1 MRAANVGRVPSGIA
15 ATIPSVTLPSP
26 LGASYMHFHMPKPL
40 HGWREF
46 AGEVGIIVVGV
57 LIALAFE
64 QVVQSIH
71 DRLVA
76 DQARDAIRAE
86 VRENLW
92 WLEFRDSYEPCIDS
106 MLAELGAVLARAREG
121 RPIPLI
127 TNVHFPVYAKIT
139 SLRWNANAEAGR
151 TSLFSGNEQRLLGNM
166 YFTTEDFRASQ
177 DQEETVWARM
187 GFVEGLRHFTPAD
200 VHDLSV
206 LLADARYRNLRA
218 KLTIERGNQWAS
230 RLHLVAANSNS
241 VENYRLSSKR
251 ICPRLTATDQQ
262 P

>member
-1 MRAANVGRVPSGIA
+1 
-15 ATIPSVTLPSP
+15 
-26 LGASYMHFHMPKPL
+26 MHFHLPKPL

-46 AGEVGIIVVGV
+46 AGEVGIIVIGV
-57 LIALAFE
+57 LIALGFE

-76 DQARDAIRAE
+76 AQARDAGRAE

-92 WLEFRDSYEPCIDS
+92 WLESRDAYEPCIDD
-106 MLAELGAVLARAREG
+106 MLAQLGHVLARARAG
-121 RPIPLI
+121 QPTPLI
-127 TNVHFPVYAKIT
+127 TNVRFPVYAKIT

-151 TSLFSGNEQRLLGNM
+151 TSLFSATEQRLLGNM

-187 GFVEGLRHFTPAD
+187 GFVEGLSHFTPVD
-200 VHDLSV
+200 VHDLSL
-206 LLADARYRNLRA
+206 LLAEARYRNRRA
-218 KLTIERGNQWAS
+218 KLTLERGSQWAAK
-230 RLHLVAANSNS
+230 LHLAASNPSS
-241 VENYRLSSKR
+241 VENYRLSAKP
-251 ICPRLTATDQQ
+251 ICRPLSATNQQ

>member
-1 MRAANVGRVPSGIA
+1 
-15 ATIPSVTLPSP
+15 
-26 LGASYMHFHMPKPL
+26 MHFHLPKPL

-46 AGEVGIIVVGV
+46 LGEVGIIVIGV
-57 LIALAFE
+57 LIALAFG

-71 DRLVA
+71 DKSVA
-76 DQARDAIRAE
+76 DQARDAVRAE

-92 WLEFRDSYEPCIDS
+92 WLEFREGYEPCIDG
-106 MLAELGAVLARAREG
+106 MLAELGNVLARARAG
-121 RPIPLI
+121 QPTSLI

-139 SLRWNANAEAGR
+139 SLRWSANAEAGR
-151 TSLFSGNEQRLLGNM
+151 TSLFSENEQRLLGNM

-187 GFVEGLRHFTPAD
+187 GFIEGLSHFTPAD

-206 LLADARYRNLRA
+206 LLSEARYRNLRA
-218 KLTIERGNQWAS
+218 KLTIERASQWAAK
-230 RLHLVAANSNS
+230 LHLVASNPNS
-241 VENYRLSSKR
+241 VENLRLSARR
-251 ICPRLTATDQQ
+251 ICPPLSATNQQ

>member
-1 MRAANVGRVPSGIA
+1 
-15 ATIPSVTLPSP
+15 
-26 LGASYMHFHMPKPL
+26 MHFHLPKPL

-46 AGEVGIIVVGV
+46 AGEVGIIVAGV

-71 DRLVA
+71 DRSVA

-86 VRENLW
+86 VGENLW
-92 WLEFRDSYEPCIDS
+92 WLEFRDSYEPCIDG
-106 MLAELGAVLARAREG
+106 MLAELGEVLARAG
-121 RPIPLI
+121 AGQPTPLI

-177 DQEETVWARM
+177 DQEETAWARM
-187 GFVEGLRHFTPAD
+187 GFVEGLTHFTPAD
-200 VHDLSV
+200 VHELSV
-206 LLADARYRNLRA
+206 LLAEARYRNLRA
-218 KLTIERGNQWAS
+218 KLTIERGSQWAS
-230 RLHLVAANSNS
+230 KLHLVAANPNS
-241 VENYRLSSKR
+241 VENYRLAAKR
-251 ICPRLTATDQQ
+251 ICKPLSAREINSLE
-262 P
+262 

>member
-1 MRAANVGRVPSGIA
+1 
-15 ATIPSVTLPSP
+15 
-26 LGASYMHFHMPKPL
+26 MHFHLPKPL

-46 AGEVGIIVVGV
+46 AGEVGIIVAGV

-71 DRLVA
+71 DRSVA

-86 VRENLW
+86 VGENLW
-92 WLEFRDSYEPCIDS
+92 WLEFRDSYEPCIDG
-106 MLAELGAVLARAREG
+106 MLAELGEVLARARAG
-121 RPIPLI
+121 QPTPLI

-177 DQEETVWARM
+177 DQEETAWARM
-187 GFVEGLRHFTPAD
+187 GFVEGLTHFTPAD
-200 VHDLSV
+200 VHELSV
-206 LLADARYRNLRA
+206 LLAEARYRNLRA
-218 KLTIERGNQWAS
+218 KLTIERGSQWAS
-230 RLHLVAANSNS
+230 KLHLVAANPNS
-241 VENYRLSSKR
+241 VENYRLAAKR
-251 ICPRLTATDQQ
+251 ICKPLSAREINSLE
-262 P
+262 

>member
-1 MRAANVGRVPSGIA
+1 
-15 ATIPSVTLPSP
+15 
-26 LGASYMHFHMPKPL
+26 MHFHLPKPL

-64 QVVQSIH
+64 QVAQSIH
-71 DRLVA
+71 DRSMA

-92 WLEFRDSYEPCIDS
+92 WLEFRDSYEPCIDD
-106 MLAELGAVLARAREG
+106 MLAQLGSVLARAREG
-121 RPIPLI
+121 QPTPLI
-127 TNVHFPVYAKIT
+127 TNVRFPVYAKIT

-151 TSLFSGNEQRLLGNM
+151 TSLFTGNEQRLLGNM

-177 DQEETVWARM
+177 DQEEAVWARI
-187 GFVEGLRHFTPAD
+187 GFVDGLSQFTPAD

-206 LLADARYRNLRA
+206 LLAEARYRNFRA
-218 KLTIERGNQWAS
+218 KLTIERGNQWAAKL
-230 RLHLVAANSNS
+230 RLVPANPNS
-241 VENYRLSSKR
+241 VENYRLSAKR
-251 ICPRLTATDQQ
+251 ICPPLNTTDQQ
-262 P
+262 T

>member
-1 MRAANVGRVPSGIA
+1 
-15 ATIPSVTLPSP
+15 
-26 LGASYMHFHMPKPL
+26 MHFHLPKPL

-46 AGEVGIIVVGV
+46 AGEVGIIVAGV

-71 DRLVA
+71 DRSVA

-86 VRENLW
+86 VGENLW
-92 WLEFRDSYEPCIDS
+92 WLEFRDSYEPCIDG
-106 MLAELGAVLARAREG
+106 MLAELGEVLARARAG
-121 RPIPLI
+121 QPTPLI

-177 DQEETVWARM
+177 DQEETAWARM
-187 GFVEGLRHFTPAD
+187 GFVEGLTHFTPAD
-200 VHDLSV
+200 VHELSV
-206 LLADARYRNLRA
+206 LLAEARYRNLRA
-218 KLTIERGNQWAS
+218 KLTIERGSQWAS
-230 RLHLVAANSNS
+230 KLHLVAANPNS
-241 VENYRLSSKR
+241 VENYRLAAKR
-251 ICPRLTATDQQ
+251 ICKPLSTREINSLE
-262 P
+262 

>member
-1 MRAANVGRVPSGIA
+1 
-15 ATIPSVTLPSP
+15 
-26 LGASYMHFHMPKPL
+26 MHFHLPKPL

-46 AGEVGIIVVGV
+46 AGEVGIIVIGV
-57 LIALAFE
+57 LIALGFE

-76 DQARDAIRAE
+76 DQARDAVRAE

-92 WLEFRDSYEPCIDS
+92 WLEFRDGYEPCIDG
-106 MLAELGAVLARAREG
+106 MLAELGDVLARARAG
-121 RPIPLI
+121 QPTPLI

-139 SLRWNANAEAGR
+139 SLRWDANAEAGR

-177 DQEETVWARM
+177 DQEESVWARM
-187 GFVEGLRHFTPAD
+187 GFVEGLSRFTPAD

-206 LLADARYRNLRA
+206 LLAEARYRNLRA
-218 KLTIERGNQWAS
+218 KLTIERGSQWAA
-230 RLHLVAANSNS
+230 RLHLAASNPNS
-241 VENYRLSSKR
+241 VENYRLSARR
-251 ICPRLTATDQQ
+251 ICPPLSATNQR

>member
-1 MRAANVGRVPSGIA
+1 
-15 ATIPSVTLPSP
+15 
-26 LGASYMHFHMPKPL
+26 MHFHLPKPL

-46 AGEVGIIVVGV
+46 AGEVGIIVAGV

-71 DRLVA
+71 DRSLA

-86 VRENLW
+86 VGENLW
-92 WLEFRDSYEPCIDS
+92 WLEFRDSYEPCIDG
-106 MLAELGAVLARAREG
+106 MLAELGEVLARARAG
-121 RPIPLI
+121 QPTPLI

-177 DQEETVWARM
+177 DQEETAWARM
-187 GFVEGLRHFTPAD
+187 GFVEGLTHFTPAD
-200 VHDLSV
+200 VHELSV
-206 LLADARYRNLRA
+206 LLAEARYRNLRA
-218 KLTIERGNQWAS
+218 KLTIERGSQWAS
-230 RLHLVAANSNS
+230 KLHLVAANPNS
-241 VENYRLSSKR
+241 VENYRLAAKR
-251 ICPRLTATDQQ
+251 ICKPLSAREINSLE
-262 P
+262 

>member
-1 MRAANVGRVPSGIA
+1 
-15 ATIPSVTLPSP
+15 
-26 LGASYMHFHMPKPL
+26 MHFHMPKPL

-71 DRLVA
+71 DRSVA
-76 DQARDAIRAE
+76 AQARDAIRAE

-92 WLEFRDSYEPCIDS
+92 WLEFRDGYEPCIDS
-106 MLAELGAVLARAREG
+106 MLAELGGVLSHAREG
-121 RPIPLI
+121 RPTPLI
-127 TNVHFPVYAKIT
+127 TNVQFPVFAKIT
-139 SLRWNANAEAGR
+139 SLRWTGNAEAGR
-151 TSLFSGNEQRLLGNM
+151 TSLFSGDEQRLLGNM
-166 YFTTEDFRASQ
+166 YFTTEDFRGSQ
-177 DQEETVWARM
+177 DQEETVWAHL
-187 GFVEGLRHFTPAD
+187 GFVEGLSHFTPAD

-206 LLADARYRNLRA
+206 LLAEARYRNSRA

-230 RLHLVAANSNS
+230 RLHLAAANSNS
-241 VENYRLSSKR
+241 VENYRLSAKR
-251 ICPRLTATDQQ
+251 MCPRLTATDQQ

>member
-1 MRAANVGRVPSGIA
+1 
-15 ATIPSVTLPSP
+15 
-26 LGASYMHFHMPKPL
+26 MHFHLPKPL

-46 AGEVGIIVVGV
+46 AGEVGIIVIGV
-57 LIALAFE
+57 LIALGFE

-76 DQARDAIRAE
+76 DQARDAVRAE

-92 WLEFRDSYEPCIDS
+92 WLEFRDGYEPCIDD
-106 MLAELGAVLARAREG
+106 MLAQLGHVLARARAG
-121 RPIPLI
+121 QPTPLI
-127 TNVHFPVYAKIT
+127 TNVRFPVYAKIT

-151 TSLFSGNEQRLLGNM
+151 TSLFSATEQRLLGNM

-187 GFVEGLRHFTPAD
+187 GFVEGLSHFTPVD
-200 VHDLSV
+200 VHDLSL
-206 LLADARYRNLRA
+206 LLAEARYRNRRA
-218 KLTIERGNQWAS
+218 KLTLERGSQWAVK
-230 RLHLVAANSNS
+230 LHLAASNPSS
-241 VENYRLSSKR
+241 VENYRLSAKP
-251 ICPRLTATDQQ
+251 ICRPLSATNQQ

>member
-1 MRAANVGRVPSGIA
+1 
-15 ATIPSVTLPSP
+15 
-26 LGASYMHFHMPKPL
+26 MHFHLPKPL

-71 DRLVA
+71 DRSVA

-92 WLEFRDSYEPCIDS
+92 WLEFRDGYEPCIDS
-106 MLAELGAVLARAREG
+106 MLAELGGVLSHAREG
-121 RPIPLI
+121 RPTPLI
-127 TNVHFPVYAKIT
+127 TNVHFPVFAKIT
-139 SLRWNANAEAGR
+139 SLRWTGNAEAGR
-151 TSLFSGNEQRLLGNM
+151 TSLFSGDEQRLLGNM

-177 DQEETVWARM
+177 DQEETVWARL
-187 GFVEGLRHFTPAD
+187 GFVEGLSHFTPAD

-206 LLADARYRNLRA
+206 LLAEARYRNSRA

-230 RLHLVAANSNS
+230 RLHLAAANSNS
-241 VENYRLSSKR
+241 VENYRLSAKR
-251 ICPRLTATDQQ
+251 MCPRLTATDQQ

>member
-1 MRAANVGRVPSGIA
+1 
-15 ATIPSVTLPSP
+15 
-26 LGASYMHFHMPKPL
+26 MHFHLPKPL

-71 DRLVA
+71 DRSVA
-76 DQARDAIRAE
+76 DQAREAIRAE

-92 WLEFRDSYEPCIDS
+92 WLEFRDSYEPCIDGT
-106 MLAELGAVLARAREG
+106 LAQLGAVLARVRG
-121 RPIPLI
+121 GQPTPLI
-127 TNVHFPVYAKIT
+127 TNVRLPVYAKIT

-187 GFVEGLRHFTPAD
+187 GFVEGLSHFTPAD

-206 LLADARYRNLRA
+206 LLAEARYRNARA
-218 KLTIERGNQWAS
+218 KLTMERGKQWAAK
-230 RLHLVAANSNS
+230 LHLGASNPNS
-241 VENYRLSSKR
+241 VENYRLSAR
-251 ICPRLTATDQQ
+251 RLCPGLSVTDR
-262 P
+262 PR